1 MSRPVGA
8 SGRVRP
14 ASVAS
19 SHSGDRDC
27 VPCGAGPSV
36 NGRSRARKESTRA
49 GRRTQEQSLGAKPKV
64 FNEEDFKRFLERVSA
79 HDAMKK
85 KNHTMPDAMT
95 AGLRPVP
102 LLPLMNGGYCI
113 QGAVYIESDSRCAR
127 QLGKPLLSASCHQQL
142 IHASYDI
149 EPV

>member
-1 MSRPVGA
+1 MSRPASRGGSS

-19 SHSGDRDC
+19 SQSGDRDC
-27 VPCGAGPSV
+27 VPRGATLS
-36 NGRSRARKESTRA
+36 NGHSRAKKEGERA
-49 GRRTQEQSLGAKPKV
+49 GRRTQEQRYGAKPKV

-102 LLPLMNGGYCI
+102 LLPLMSGGYCI

-127 QLGKPLLSASCHQQL
+127 QLGKPLLCFMQPAADLPIMRQ
-142 IHASYDI
+142 
-149 EPV
+149 

>member
-1 MSRPVGA
+1 MR
-8 SGRVRP
+8 R
-14 ASVAS
+14 
-19 SHSGDRDC
+19 
-27 VPCGAGPSV
+27 GPSV
-36 NGRSRARKESTRA
+36 NGHSRARKESTRA

-64 FNEEDFKRFLERVSA
+64 FNEKDFKRFLERVSA

-113 QGAVYIESDSRCAR
+113 KAQCTLSPTAVAR
-127 QLGKPLLSASCHQQL
+127 VSWVNPCSPL
-142 IHASYDI
+142 HATSS
-149 EPV
+149 